1 MPAGEKSDYNSLAGA
16 VGCKGHGSE
25 MIVPLLALP
34 LTLHIAVA
42 DGVPNWDVSAS
53 CRGAA
58 AGYADQA
65 SDRIKSCLE
74 SERRARE
81 KLVSDWSSFPAT
93 DRTKCIGSIKSF
105 EPTYT
110 ELTTCLEMYRYVKS
124 GGSGENPVKPTR
136 PR

>member
-1 MPAGEKSDYNSLAGA
+1 
-16 VGCKGHGSE
+16 

-136 PR
+136 P